1 MLTHAQ
7 DTTPFEEA
15 REAMSHKSF
24 ERGHERGF
32 ALILAILA
40 LMLLTFLGLT
50 LATSTSTELRIA
62 TNYRWNQQALYNAEA
77 GVEAGKRILQN
88 LNWTRI
94 LPRANRGTW
103 NPAALTLPVA
113 APATTSY
120 PLANVQGT
128 RNWEMGNC
136 DKLGNGVGFGA
147 ILHDEAGTPSN
158 ASIAAR
164 SSTVGSASIRRM
176 SISGNPRRAF
186 GCRRVQPAPR
196 TP

>member
-62 TNYRWNQQALYNAEA
+62 TNYRWNQQALYNA
-77 GVEAGKRILQN
+77 
-88 LNWTRI
+88 
-94 LPRANRGTW
+94 
-103 NPAALTLPVA
+103 
-113 APATTSY
+113 
-120 PLANVQGT
+120 
-128 RNWEMGNC
+128 
-136 DKLGNGVGFGA
+136 
-147 ILHDEAGTPSN
+147 
-158 ASIAAR
+158 
-164 SSTVGSASIRRM
+164 
-176 SISGNPRRAF
+176 
-186 GCRRVQPAPR
+186 
-196 TP
+196 